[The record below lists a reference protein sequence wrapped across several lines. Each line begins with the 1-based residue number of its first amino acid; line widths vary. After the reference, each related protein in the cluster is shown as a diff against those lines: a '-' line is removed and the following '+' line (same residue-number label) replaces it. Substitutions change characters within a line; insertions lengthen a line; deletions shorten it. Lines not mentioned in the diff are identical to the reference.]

1 VKRYPPI
8 KTVKRG
14 GHQPYAK
21 GAGRAPGPSLM
32 AMLAGKTAGG
42 QNPMDAKRAMQ
53 KSARRRR
60 PKSLLHS
67 LKR

>member
-1 VKRYPPI
+1 VKRYKPI
-8 KTVKRG
+8 QTVKRG
-14 GHQPYAK
+14 GHQPFSK
-21 GAGRAPGPSLM
+21 EGGRMPGPSLM
-32 AMLAGKTAGG
+32 AMLAGRTSGG

-53 KSARRRR
+53 KTARRRR